1 MAMRKIALMLSISL
15 FWGGIESISFGKEF
29 RSDQLDEISRCIC
42 VDWPSQHDTTLTVSH
57 ANRDVAI
64 RVAGDCV
71 EHIGFRIFPE
81 PIREAMVNPFIANF
95 VERYWLSLTLP
106 LERQK
111 SVAQQLKEDRF
122 MFHVGGVGSID
133 AIQRDSALSFSCQ
146 ATPTIVD
153 MAWNKGGKQICRISF
168 PVDYELILG
177 RRMLENDRRLP
188 QEIAAVK
195 VPERPVRSV
204 DDSHPHYADSLSS
217 ILVEHEGSY
226 LDCALK
232 SERYYAVGGDGV
244 TLVPVFDAGR
254 CVESLSNLFTDCD
267 IEAAGNI
274 RLSIRHKTFGLKEQP
289 IETTIQK
296 FVAYSMLNGCVPYV
310 GVISVDEDN
319 SGVADMLV
327 IMRNERIGY
336 NHLLRV
342 SVPLDCISSGE
353 GVATARL
360 NAFIPSS
367 NIKNLFKN

>member
-1 MAMRKIALMLSISL
+1 MALRKIALMLSISL
-15 FWGGIESISFGKEF
+15 VVGGIESICFGKGF
-29 RSDQLDEISRCIC
+29 RSDQLDEISRCISA
-42 VDWPSQHDTTLTVSH
+42 DWPSQHDTTLTVSH

-71 EHIGFRIFPE
+71 EHIGYRIFPDQM
-81 PIREAMVNPFIANF
+81 RGTMVNPLIADF

-106 LERQK
+106 LERLK
-111 SVAQQLKEDRF
+111 SVAQQMKEDRF
-122 MFHVGGVGSID
+122 MFHVGGIESVD
-133 AIQRDSALSFSCQ
+133 AIQRDPALSFACQ
-146 ATPTIVD
+146 ATPTLVT
-153 MAWNKGGKQICRISF
+153 MAWNSGEEQICCITF
-168 PVDYELILG
+168 PVDHELILG

-188 QEIAAVK
+188 QEIAAAK

-204 DDSHPHYADSLSS
+204 GDSHSHYADSLSS
-217 ILVEHEGSY
+217 ILVEHAGSY

-232 SERYYAVGGDGV
+232 SERYYAIGGDGV
-244 TLVPVFDAGR
+244 SLVPVFDAER
-254 CVESLSNLFTDCD
+254 CFESVSNLFTDCD

-296 FVAYSMLNGCVPYV
+296 FVAYSMQSGCVPYV
-310 GVISVDEDN
+310 GIISIDEDN
-319 SGVADMLV
+319 SGAADVLV
-327 IMRNERIGY
+327 IMRNEQLGY
-336 NHLLRV
+336 NHLLRA

-353 GVATARL
+353 GIATARL